1 MGQLTI
7 LLAAASLAT
16 LSRGW
21 AFATPR
27 AVLVGEV
34 SVAVVRHY
42 RRLLIIIGVAGRAS
56 AAHKQHPSSDAEQ
69 RPADAS

>member
-56 AAHKQHPSSDAEQ
+56 G
-69 RPADAS
+69 